1 MPQIR
6 QAETRTRDLLGYAG
20 APPDPHWPG
29 GARVAVSIVVNFE
42 EGAELSISD
51 GDPENE
57 AVYEIEQRLAGRPDP
72 AIDSHFEY
80 GSRAG
85 WWRIME
91 VLGQHGAPATVSSSG
106 RAVER
111 LPLLAQMPC
120 AAATRF
126 RPMAG
131 AGKGTPI
138 WMRPRN
144 ATASHA
150 PWRR

>member
-1 MPQIR
+1 MPQVR
-6 QAETRTRDLLGYAG
+6 QAGTRTRDPPGDAG
-20 APPDPHWPG
+20 SPPDPHWPG

-42 EGAELSISD
+42 GGAEFSISD

-91 VLGQHGAPATVSSSG
+91 VLGQFGAPATVSSSG
-106 RAVER
+106 EPSSGCRCSR
-111 LPLLAQMPC
+111 RMRC
-120 AAATRF
+120 AAVTRS
-126 RPMAG
+126 RHTAG
-131 AGKGTPI
+131 GGKATPI
-138 WMRPRN
+138 SMRPRN
-144 ATASHA
+144 ATASRA
-150 PWRR
+150 

>member
-6 QAETRTRDLLGYAG
+6 QAGTRTRDLLGYAG
-20 APPDPHWPG
+20 SPPDPHWPS

-42 EGAELSISD
+42 EGAEFSISD

-91 VLGQHGAPATVSSSG
+91 LLGQHGTSATVSSSG

-111 LPLLAQMPC
+111 SRCWRRTQC
-120 AAATRF
+120 AADTRF
-126 RPMAG
+126 PPMLAMG
-131 AGKGTPI
+131 RACRSG
-138 WMRPRN
+138 
-144 ATASHA
+144 
-150 PWRR
+150 